1 MVEYVIHKQ
10 VNVNVLAHV
19 FMELHVKKKL
29 NVITVESVIQIP
41 ANVCVQNVLLELIV
55 ICQQLFVKMEE
66 VVIQTPANVS
76 VLVAGLVKNV
86 NNLYVKMGVCA
97 KTEAVPVNFVLL
109 VLLVRIKENF
119 VRRNILVIGTM
130 VLKFVSLLEE
140 HVHGTD

>member
-10 VNVNVLAHV
+10 VNVNVLARV
-19 FMELHVKKKL
+19 FMELPVKKKL

-55 ICQQLFVKMEE
+55 IYQQLFVKMEE

-86 NNLYVKMGVCA
+86 NNLYVKMGGCV
-97 KTEAVPVNFVLL
+97 KTEAVPVNFVLP